1 MKEQLPRK
9 TGSETSTV
17 NLPNK
22 ETKETAG
29 YPSVLEGKSLSTGR
43 APISFGQ
50 AIQLQRLIG
59 NQAVAQLIQRKRNE
73 TGMPDLLKSGVEQLS
88 GQSLDDVKVH
98 YNSDKPAQ
106 LQAQA
111 YAEGTDIHVAPG
123 QERNLAHEAWHVVQ
137 QRQGRVKPTMQ
148 MGDAMVN
155 DDAALEQEADVMGAK
170 AVSKDSALQ
179 RKVAEP
185 SPAAHTV
192 AQETPLASESALYAA
207 GHLKHLPAF
216 PRLEVPS
223 GAATGKTMQ
232 LRHILQ
238 DFGAP
243 ILTHAG
249 TAAAHKLLLEAY
261 ATGPIAKRGT
271 QTIAQLFDDFAW
283 ENTYAISCKMEP
295 LVDTWTTAWN
305 NFLDEIRKPDLVFNF
320 AQVQARWIAADNQIE
335 QAYIATN
342 NRARLAQ
349 KKEFQEGYRKKK
361 DININRILRN
371 TEVPGIDPIMAQLLA
386 GNGDRYENKEG
397 ELPKNANA
405 NYYMKLD
412 LPDSDHKFHRGARR
426 VIMGLNH
433 DFYYTAQHYES
444 GSFNIIVGNGA
455 STPY

>member
-9 TGSETSTV
+9 TDSETSTV
-17 NLPNK
+17 NLHNK
-22 ETKETAG
+22 AKETAG
-29 YPSVLEGKSLSTGR
+29 YPSVLEGRSLSTGR
-43 APISFGQ
+43 ALISFGQ

-59 NQAVAQLIQRKRNE
+59 NKGVAQLIQRKMNE
-73 TGMPDLLKSGVEQLS
+73 TGMPDELKSGVEQLS

-111 YAEGTDIHVAPG
+111 YAEGTDIHIAPG

-148 MGDAMVN
+148 MGGAMVN
-155 DDAALEQEADVMGAK
+155 DDVALEQEADVMGAK

-179 RKVAEP
+179 RKVAEAP
-185 SPAAHTV
+185 PAAHTV
-192 AQETPLASESALYAA
+192 AQETALASESALYAA
-207 GHLKHLPAF
+207 GHLKQLPAF

-249 TAAAHKLLLEAY
+249 TAAAHKLLLESY
-261 ATGPIAKRGT
+261 AAGPIATRGNK
-271 QTIAQLFDDFAW
+271 TIAELFADFAF
-283 ENTYAISCKMEP
+283 ENQWAQSFDMDAI
-295 LVDTWTTAWN
+295 VDTWTPAWN
-305 NFLDEIRKPDLVFNF
+305 NFLDEIRKPDPVFDF
-320 AQVQARWIAADNQIE
+320 TQVQARWKAADNQIE

-349 KKEFQEGYRKKK
+349 KKEIREGNRKKT
-361 DININRILRN
+361 DINRILRN

-386 GNGDRYENKEG
+386 GNGVRYENKEG

-412 LPDSDHKFHRGARR
+412 LPDSDHPNHRGARR

-433 DFYYTAQHYES
+433 EFYYTAQHYES

-455 STPY
+455 TTPY